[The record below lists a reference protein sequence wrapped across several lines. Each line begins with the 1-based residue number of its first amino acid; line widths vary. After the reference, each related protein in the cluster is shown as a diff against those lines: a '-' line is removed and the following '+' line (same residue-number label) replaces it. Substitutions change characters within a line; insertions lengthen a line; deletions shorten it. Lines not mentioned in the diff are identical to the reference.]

1 MQLRRFTSMLT
12 ALALA
17 GAATVAT
24 TAPAQAGDRPEPG
37 NRSLA
42 AVLAADGGG
51 FDHTAGDFDILD
63 NAVRAV
69 LAEKPKSPVR
79 VLAKGRTRLTAF
91 APTDGAFRRL
101 VADLTG
107 ERYGKERRVFAE
119 LATTAG
125 IGTIEEVLLYHVVP
139 GATLTYRQARA
150 ADGARLE
157 TALADSTLRVRVRD
171 ARVVLVDA
179 DRNDPNAK
187 VIKKLRNLNKG
198 NKQIAHGISQVL
210 RPADL

>member
-1 MQLRRFTSMLT
+1 MLT

-79 VLAKGRTRLTAF
+79 VLTQGRTRLTAF

-101 VADLTG
+101 VTDLTG
-107 ERYGKERRVFAE
+107 KRHDRERRVFTKLVKA
-119 LATTAG
+119 AG
-125 IGTIEEVLLYHVVP
+125 VDTVEDVLLYHVVP
-139 GATLTYRQARA
+139 GATITYKQARA
-150 ADGARLE
+150 AGGERLE
-157 TALADSTLRVRVRD
+157 TALEDASLRVRVRH
-171 ARVVLVDA
+171 ARVILVDA
-179 DRNDPNAK
+179 DRNDPNAR